1 MARTAKA
8 GGMPLS
14 VALEYFR
21 QDELAALLGLAQG
34 RISQVKRNNPDAC
47 IRISAEGRPEL
58 VMLHVVG
65 SRSGKAGKGGAARE

>member
-1 MARTAKA
+1 MARAATA

-21 QDELAALLGLAQG
+21 QDQLAALLGLAQG
-34 RISQVKRNNPDAC
+34 RISQVKRNNPDAT
-47 IRISAEGRPEL
+47 IRIWEDGRVEL